1 MYAPLL
7 RWLLHFRSQRRAS
20 SSAVAHLVLVRRMIL
35 SLNQL
40 PELQSLDAKSRS
52 EALSLWRR
60 ALMRGWSFY
69 LTDVALRLSVW
80 VVFAI
85 IRFGLFP
92 SIGFRWFD
100 FAWVVVAF
108 FAGQVLSVR
117 ILYFRRRDL
126 LRAILQ

>member
-1 MYAPLL
+1 
-7 RWLLHFRSQRRAS
+7 
-20 SSAVAHLVLVRRMIL
+20 MIL
-35 SLNQL
+35 SLDQL

-52 EALSLWRR
+52 EALRLWRR

-69 LTDVALRLSVW
+69 LKDVALRLSVW
-80 VVFAI
+80 VVFAT

-100 FAWVVVAF
+100 FPWVVVAF
-108 FAGQVLSVR
+108 LAGHFLSVR

-126 LRAILQ
+126 LRAILEQATPPPNQTMQRTPTRR

>member
-1 MYAPLL
+1 
-7 RWLLHFRSQRRAS
+7 
-20 SSAVAHLVLVRRMIL
+20 MIF

-40 PELQSLDAKSRS
+40 PELQRLDAVSRS
-52 EALSLWRR
+52 EALRLWRR

-69 LTDVALRLSVW
+69 LVDVALRLSVW
-80 VVFAI
+80 VVSAT

-100 FAWVVVAF
+100 FAWVVLAF
-108 FAGQVLSVR
+108 LAGHVLSVR

-126 LRAILQ
+126 LRAILQQATPTPNQTMERTPTRR

>member
-1 MYAPLL
+1 
-7 RWLLHFRSQRRAS
+7 
-20 SSAVAHLVLVRRMIL
+20 MIL
-35 SLNQL
+35 SLDQL

-52 EALSLWRR
+52 EALRLWRR

-69 LTDVALRLSVW
+69 LADVALRLSVW

-100 FAWVVVAF
+100 FAWVAVAF
-108 FAGQVLSVR
+108 LAGHFLSVR

-126 LRAILQ
+126 LRAIIEQATPPPNQTMQRTPTRR

>member
-1 MYAPLL
+1 
-7 RWLLHFRSQRRAS
+7 
-20 SSAVAHLVLVRRMIL
+20 MIL

-40 PELQSLDAKSRS
+40 PELQSLDETSRS
-52 EALSLWRR
+52 EALRLWRR

-69 LTDVALRLSVW
+69 LVDVALRLSVW

-85 IRFGLFP
+85 IRFGLLP

-108 FAGQVLSVR
+108 WVGQILSVR
-117 ILYFRRRDL
+117 ILYVRRRDL
-126 LRAILQ
+126 LQAIIEQATPTPNQTMQRTPTRRSPHISHD